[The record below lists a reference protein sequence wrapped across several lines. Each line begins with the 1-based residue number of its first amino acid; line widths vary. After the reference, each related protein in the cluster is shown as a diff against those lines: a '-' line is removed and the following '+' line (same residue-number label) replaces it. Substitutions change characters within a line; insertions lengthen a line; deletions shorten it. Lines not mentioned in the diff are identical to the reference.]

1 MRRVSLLTARA
12 VTAPFRG
19 SDVGLLF
26 PTEDLHYPEAKRFLA
41 VFKEKT
47 HVAAFLVPG
56 DVHVEVRLFL
66 REQRGDQPCGQ
77 SPVAVH

>member
-1 MRRVSLLTARA
+1 MAKLSISTQA

-26 PTEDLHYPEAKRFLA
+26 PTEDRHRPEAKRFLA
-41 VFKEKT
+41 GFKEKT

-66 REQRGDQPCGQ
+66 REQRGDQSCGR
-77 SPVAVH
+77 SPVAVQ

>member
-1 MRRVSLLTARA
+1 MAKLSLPTQA

-26 PTEDLHYPEAKRFLA
+26 PTEDLHRPEAKRFLA
-41 VFKEKT
+41 GFKEKT

-77 SPVAVH
+77 SPFAV